1 MQCKTED
8 NVYHEGRSNFKLS
21 SDSTVLMGMSA
32 GCNSAFRMDLISWAL
47 SSHCLD
53 VWVCRFGVLCV
64 LTSIMS
70 QIWWYWWW
78 YVSSYYITL
87 SSAGASVKPLHTFV
101 CGHMMLMSIWSYI
114 YIWRNL
120 LAGFTKQGKL
130 ACGYNLA
137 DYRWLTNILL
147 FFKQRCSQFISMSRV
162 QPANSYAILSK
173 VTE

>member
-1 MQCKTED
+1 MCRAKQITADFLWERGIDSVNTTQPGISFNINKVSVVQCKTED

-32 GCNSAFRMDLISWAL
+32 GCNSAFPMDLISRAL

-64 LTSIMS
+64 LTSIMT

-78 YVSSYYITL
+78 YASSYYITL
-87 SSAGASVKPLHTFV
+87 SSAGAGVKPLHAFV

-114 YIWRNL
+114 YEKSFGWI
-120 LAGFTKQGKL
+120 
-130 ACGYNLA
+130 Y
-137 DYRWLTNILL
+137 
-147 FFKQRCSQFISMSRV
+147 
-162 QPANSYAILSK
+162 
-173 VTE
+173 